1 MEIAGNFTYSRL
13 FKFTL
18 PTIIMMIFVSLYEVV
33 DGFFVSN
40 YAGKSALA
48 SLNFAMP
55 ILMILG
61 AIGFIFGTGGSAIIA
76 KTLGE
81 KNNLLANKYFSM
93 IVYSDIILGII
104 FAILGIVYIEPIIK
118 LFGADDV
125 LLTNSVLYARTILVA
140 LPFFVTQTM
149 FQTLFITA
157 GKPKLGLFVTIFS
170 GCTNMFL
177 DYLLVG
183 YFHFGLVGAAVA
195 TAISQGIGG
204 IIPLIYFSFKNS
216 SSLRLTK
223 TNIELKII
231 AKASVNGMSEMLSN
245 ISVSIISMFYM
256 WQLMKYAGEN
266 GVAAYG
272 VIMYIQFAFVGIL
285 MGYSLGVSPIISYNY
300 GAKNVNELQNL
311 FKKSLT
317 IIASLGIVLTSFAE
331 IFSSP
336 MAQIFVGYDKTLL
349 EITVHGCKIFYIAFL
364 VAGFN
369 VFASAFYTAL
379 NNGIISGVIS
389 FARTF
394 IFQCIAI
401 LFLPLFFGINGVW
414 SAEIFAE
421 LFALILTTALL
432 IKTRK
437 EYNYI

>member
-18 PTIIMMIFVSLYEVV
+18 PTIIMMIFVSLYNIV
-33 DGFFVSN
+33 DGYFVSN
-40 YAGKSALA
+40 YAGKTALA
-48 SLNFAMP
+48 SLNLAIP
-55 ILMILG
+55 VLMILG

-81 KNNLLANKYFSM
+81 NDNLLANKYFSM
-93 IVYSDIILGII
+93 IVYTNIILGII
-104 FAILGIVYIEPIIK
+104 FAILGIIYVEPIIK

-125 LLTNSVLYARTILVA
+125 LLSNSVLYARTILFA

-170 GCTNMFL
+170 GCINMIL

-183 YFHFGLVGAAVA
+183 YFPLGLVGAAVA

-223 TNIELKII
+223 TNIDLKII

-245 ISVSIISMFYM
+245 ISASIISMLYM
-256 WQLMKYAGEN
+256 WQLMRYAGEN

-272 VIMYIQFAFVGIL
+272 AVMYIQFIFVAIL
-285 MGYSLGVSPIISYNY
+285 MGYSLGISPVISYNY
-300 GAKNVNELQNL
+300 GAKDVSELQNL
-311 FKKSLT
+311 FKKSL
-317 IIASLGIVLTSFAE
+317 IIITTLGILLTSFAE
-331 IFSSP
+331 LFAQP
-336 MAQIFVGYDKTLL
+336 LAQIFVGYDKTLL

-364 VAGFN
+364 IAGFN
-369 VFASAFYTAL
+369 VFGSAFYTAL

-401 LFLPLFFGINGVW
+401 LLLPLFWGINGIW
-414 SAEIFAE
+414 SAEFFAE
-421 LFALILTTALL
+421 LFALILTTTFL
-432 IKTRK
+432 IKTK
-437 EYNYI
+437 KKYKYI